1 MSDRQLPRVA
11 NRYLAQSNPV
21 GLTKKYSSF
30 LALTVSTGLL
40 FISAC
45 TSDKANSPI
54 ADEPAVVRE
63 QVQSDIEDK
72 IVNSYARVA
81 AKKPDLCP
89 KLVQKEVDNT
99 VIERQAEVMV
109 NNSCDYFLYPKV
121 GEHIAVSLN
130 NDQIEALLVTPKIY
144 NFANGDYEVLS
155 YDKHVIRL
163 SYDGAGYKPEQ
174 FSYDVTI
181 AITE

>member
-1 MSDRQLPRVA
+1 
-11 NRYLAQSNPV
+11 
-21 GLTKKYSSF
+21 
-30 LALTVSTGLL
+30 
-40 FISAC
+40 
-45 TSDKANSPI
+45 
-54 ADEPAVVRE
+54 
-63 QVQSDIEDK
+63 
-72 IVNSYARVA
+72 
-81 AKKPDLCP
+81 
-89 KLVQKEVDNT
+89 
-99 VIERQAEVMV
+99 MV

-163 SYDGAGYKPEQ
+163 SYDGAGYKPEH

>member
-1 MSDRQLPRVA
+1 MSDHKLPQVA
-11 NRYLAQSNPV
+11 N
-21 GLTKKYSSF
+21 SF
-30 LALTVSTGLL
+30 LAENNQVRLTKNRLIPLVLAASAGLL
-40 FISAC
+40 LTTAC
-45 TSDKANSPI
+45 TSESANSAI
-54 ADEPAVVRE
+54 ADKQALPNE

-81 AKKPDLCP
+81 SKKPDLCP

-99 VIERQAEVMV
+99 VIERKAEVMV

-130 NDQIEALLVTPKIY
+130 NDQIEALLITPRVY
-144 NFANGDYEVLS
+144 NFANGDYKVKS

-163 SYDGAGYKPEQ
+163 SYDGAGYKPKR
-174 FSYDVTI
+174 FRYDVTI
-181 AITE
+181 AIKE